1 MAIALPKAIELYF
14 SSENAHDPALLEQCV
29 ASDAL
34 VRDEHKTIRGLEAI
48 KAWRVETGRKYGHTV
63 QPVAVSERDGAV
75 MTAQAQFGGPGRL
88 SNRGFGG
95 GTGIRNIGG
104 GGRCV
109 IPKGLLA
116 RSPVR
121 GVAKGANLGFSTG
134 AHLARAG
141 GGQVVLRGQD
151 GVAQN
156 RPR

>member
-75 MTAQAQFGGPGRL
+75 VVTGTVSGNFPGSPINLDHVFRL
-88 SNRGFGG
+88 EDGK
-95 GTGIRNIGG
+95 IVALEIG
-104 GGRCV
+104 
-109 IPKGLLA
+109 
-116 RSPVR
+116 
-121 GVAKGANLGFSTG
+121 
-134 AHLARAG
+134 
-141 GGQVVLRGQD
+141 
-151 GVAQN
+151 
-156 RPR
+156 